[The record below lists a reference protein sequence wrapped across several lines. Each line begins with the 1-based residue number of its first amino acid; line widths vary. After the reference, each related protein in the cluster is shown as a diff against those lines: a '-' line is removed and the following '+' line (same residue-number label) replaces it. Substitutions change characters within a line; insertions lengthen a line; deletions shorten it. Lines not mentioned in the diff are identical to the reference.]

1 MARTINHEIKLDG
14 VELSVYGYYY
24 EGDLGDYLNPPE
36 PEEFQISFVYLEDI
50 DITDLIYCRLDEIEE
65 LIIEENYR

>member
-14 VELSVYGYYY
+14 IELSVYGYYY

>member
-1 MARTINHEIKLDG
+1 MARTINQEIKLDG
-14 VELSVYGYYY
+14 IELSVYGYYY

>member
-14 VELSVYGYYY
+14 IELSVYGYYY

-50 DITDLIYCRLDEIEE
+50 DITDLIYCRLDDIEE

>member
-1 MARTINHEIKLDG
+1 MATTINYEVKLDG

-36 PEEFQISFVYLEDI
+36 PEEFQISFVYLEGI
-50 DITDLIYCRLDEIEE
+50 DITDLIDCRIDEIEE
-65 LIIEENYR
+65 LIIQEHYR

>member
-1 MARTINHEIKLDG
+1 MATTINHEVKLDG

-36 PEEFQISFVYLEDI
+36 PEEFQISFLMI
-50 DITDLIYCRLDEIEE
+50 
-65 LIIEENYR
+65 